1 MPAPSSC
8 RGGRSGMLFVG
19 GGEPLCWRERAQPF
33 QRKGV
38 LVILPQAPTP
48 PQRALFRRIGAA
60 ETQKFCLRQPSPG
73 NATTFFRKLTEQ
85 KSPPNRRA
93 FLFRTRTVRPIK
105 ILSALWRERQE
116 QKGSFGRRAAK
127 GKRRRPRNVTLSR
140 KKRVG
145 GRMGGLGGRKHPC
158 APAKGVS
165 FPPEHDSPQR
175 TKLTF

>member
-1 MPAPSSC
+1 MLGEGNPSAGA
-8 RGGRSGMLFVG
+8 RGV
-19 GGEPLCWRERAQPF
+19 P
-33 QRKGV
+33 
-38 LVILPQAPTP
+38 LPQAPTP

-73 NATTFFRKLTEQ
+73 NATTFFRQLTEQ

-116 QKGSFGRRAAK
+116 QKGSFGKRTAK

-158 APAKGVS
+158 ALAKGVS
-165 FPPEHDSPQR
+165 FPPEHDSPSAQSSPSNAR
-175 TKLTF
+175 ASPALPAGCFR